1 MVAPE
6 IVKAV
11 EGYLRALSGR
21 GIAVRFAVVFG
32 SWAKGR
38 AHKWSDIDLVVVSPQ
53 YDVQRRFEDVALLW
67 RVAAETDSRIEPIPC
82 GEKQWT
88 DDDSSA
94 VIEIARR
101 EGERIEAAALR
112 DLV

>member
-1 MVAPE
+1 
-6 IVKAV
+6 
-11 EGYLRALSGR
+11 
-21 GIAVRFAVVFG
+21 
-32 SWAKGR
+32 
-38 AHKWSDIDLVVVSPQ
+38 
-53 YDVQRRFEDVALLW
+53 VALLW